1 MDTGDGTLELFVSH
15 GSTLLAQTFIEGLFV
30 DGTCPGRSAGHI
42 RPAAGV
48 SNSPDSPNFRR
59 AKANAA
65 IPAGADPAS
74 ESAIHSVCHAGFAW
88 SICGPDACSFRH
100 PPGRAHVISAGC
112 VAHSAGKSESQP
124 ANT

>member
-1 MDTGDGTLELFVSH
+1 MVTGDGTLELFVSH
-15 GSTLLAQTFIEGLFV
+15 GSTPLAQTFIEGLFV
-30 DGTCPGRSAGHI
+30 DGTCSGRSAGHT

-48 SNSPDSPNFRR
+48 PNSPNSRS
-59 AKANAA
+59 AKANAP

-100 PPGRAHVISAGC
+100 SPGRAHVISAGC
-112 VAHSAGKSESQP
+112 VAYSAGKSESQP
-124 ANT
+124 ANTR